1 MSGAATDAAGLVA
14 RLQARGMAPRP
25 FEASAAARAALGTT
39 CPSHAIEPAHAE
51 QLREIVIE
59 ANVADEPL
67 LPVGGATALS
77 AGRPLARR
85 GMAVAMGGLARIVDH
100 SVADFVV
107 TVEAGCRFAAL
118 QAELLKHR
126 QWLAVEPPDR
136 EQATVGGMVAAAAT
150 SFVAAQ
156 HGTLRHHLLGV
167 RVLHADGHFA
177 KAGGRV
183 VKNVAGYDLM
193 KMHHGALGTLGIV
206 VAATFRLR
214 PLPAADLVT
223 TAPCDDAETMAAFG
237 DALARP
243 GLAAAAG
250 WFLGHLRAGALQ
262 GQLLARFQG
271 ARATVVDQATAIE
284 AAPSGPRM
292 AWRREVV
299 EADGARPRPLQLLA
313 EMGSCAQDGD
323 AALLTLHFAPSR
335 TRDVAAALMRF
346 GAGRIA
352 LDLVRGFGLLKL
364 ATDGGEGA
372 LTRSLAHGLA
382 ALKGELAAAGAAL
395 FSQAGPTPL
404 RALAPSSS
412 LTPEGEKMAAAL
424 RDELDP
430 QRRINPGRW
439 GA

>member
-1 MSGAATDAAGLVA
+1 
-14 RLQARGMAPRP
+14 MAPRP
-25 FEASAAARAALGTT
+25 FEVGAAAGAAAGAALGAA
-39 CPSHAIEPAHAE
+39 CPSHAIEPASAE

-67 LPVGGATALS
+67 IPVGGATAMA
-77 AGRPLARR
+77 AGRPLLRR

-100 SVADFVV
+100 SPADFVV

-118 QAELLKHR
+118 QAELLRHR

-193 KMHHGALGTLGIV
+193 KLHHGALGTLGIV

-214 PLPAADLVT
+214 PLPAADLLD
-223 TAPCDDAETMAAFG
+223 TAPCDDVETMAAFG

-243 GLAAAAG
+243 GLVPAAG
-250 WFLGHLRAGALQ
+250 FFLGHLRAGALQ

-271 ARATVVDQATAIE
+271 ARATVVDQAAAIE
-284 AAPSGPRM
+284 AAPGGARL
-292 AWRREVV
+292 AWKREVV
-299 EADGARPRPLQLLA
+299 EPEGARPRPLQSLA
-313 EMGSCAQDGD
+313 EAGSCANDGD

-335 TRDVAAALMRF
+335 TREVAAALLRF
-346 GAGRIA
+346 GAGRVA

-364 ATDGGEGA
+364 ATDGADGA
-372 LTRSLAHGLA
+372 LTKSLAHGLA
-382 ALKGELAAAGAAL
+382 ALKGELAAAGGVLA
-395 FSQAGPTPL
+395 SQAGPAPL
-404 RALAPSSS
+404 RALAPPSS
-412 LTPEGEKMAAAL
+412 LTPEGEKLYGAL
-424 RDELDP
+424 REELDP